1 MNIHQQVMNSMKE
14 MAETFNSSG
23 VKLQLP
29 PPSSIAVGTTYIGLD
44 YGKSI
49 TAKIPF
55 EARFANPLSMYQ
67 GGFLCAAFDEVFGP
81 LTYMAAGRP
90 AVALEMSTT
99 FIRPFIAS
107 DEFIEVKAELVS
119 KTRTILV
126 LKAEATNSQG
136 KLVAIARNH
145 SVIASDDNLK
155 KNAASK

>member
-14 MAETFNSSG
+14 MIEKFNAAG

-29 PPSSIAVGTTYIGLD
+29 PPSNEAVGTTYTVMD
-44 YGKSI
+44 FGKSLS
-49 TAKIPF
+49 ARIPF
-55 EARFANPLSMYQ
+55 ESRFTNPLSMYQ

-90 AVALEMSTT
+90 AVTLEMSAT
-99 FIRPFIAS
+99 FMRPFVAS
-107 DEFIEVKAELVS
+107 DEFIEIKADLVS
-119 KTRTILV
+119 KSRTILV

-145 SVIASDDNLK
+145 SVMASDDNLK
-155 KNAASK
+155 RHAAAK